1 MAVCSIC
8 FNVVI
13 EATDIDGNDPLQK
26 IVSEYAWQIKG
37 HMIQSGTGLEVCPE
51 CLEAALNF
59 SPEPRDR
66 ADSRVNM
73 DWAGKGSVPMQVR
86 AVLPVAP
93 NRRR

>member
-13 EATDIDGNDPLQK
+13 DATGIDGNDPLQK
-26 IVSEYAWQIKG
+26 IVSEYAWQRKG
-37 HMIQSGTGLEVCPE
+37 NMIQSGTPLEVCPP
-51 CLEAALNF
+51 CLDAALNF

-66 ADSRVNM
+66 ADSMIDRGWM
-73 DWAGKGSVPMQVR
+73 GGGGVPMQVR
-86 AVLPVAP
+86 AVLPIDP